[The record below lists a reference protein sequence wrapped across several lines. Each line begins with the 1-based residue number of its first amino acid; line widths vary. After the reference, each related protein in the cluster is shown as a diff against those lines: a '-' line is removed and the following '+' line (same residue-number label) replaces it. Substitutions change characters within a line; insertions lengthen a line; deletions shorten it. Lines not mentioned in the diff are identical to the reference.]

1 MTKKTEHLKLRVILG
16 YISMLVVVIAAIIHI
31 SNLITRIIEEESKDD
46 LIREKSHIIT
56 KTLLILYECEIHAQ
70 FANEENE
77 EFAQFNHTLDKVLEQ
92 LNLLSTYS
100 ADSAQGGRIG
110 DLKSL
115 LEQKRENMGLLLNTR
130 QEMERLYS
138 KHIADGMAAN
148 RELAKEVE
156 VQMQEETQRQTILM
170 QRQKKGFF
178 KRLAEAFVPLKE
190 DTGIFT
196 NAISR
201 MQTDSLIN
209 EYNPSDT
216 IAYVLSQI
224 QSEIN
229 KEYNSL
235 NLILDKRATDLRKNN
250 SIITGKINQI
260 LFEIESEWTN
270 SFLEQEIH
278 REEIIR
284 NTTKSLAI
292 IAFASLI
299 IVLLFLYLILRDI
312 ARSRFYRQQLE
323 VAKQLAEDLLQS
335 REMFMLMISHD
346 IRAPLSS
353 ILGYLEL
360 LKQSPYSEEQ
370 ECYLANITVSSRH
383 ILSLV
388 NDLLDFYRLESGQV
402 VIRPAPFNVFALFEE
417 IYSEYKPLTDA
428 KGLTFCLHTES
439 LHKPDVCIGDSIRIR
454 QAVGNLLSNAIK
466 FTVEGTVSL
475 IVSSLPAEKLG
486 EKRFFISIKDE
497 GLGIA
502 ESEWDVIF
510 KEFTRLAKNEKV
522 EGFGLGLSIT
532 CKLVS
537 LMGGTISLNSTV
549 GEGSEFIISL
559 LLPLS
564 EEEPAVAKN
573 EETTPLVVAKQN
585 INCLVIDDDML
596 QLKFTEEALKRNYV
610 NVTALSDPNDAITLL
625 ETSTSF
631 DVILT
636 DIQMP
641 LLDGYALL
649 EHIRSLEI
657 ASAERIPVIALSA
670 SLAEKQEHYLKA
682 GFSGFLSKP
691 FTVEE
696 LITLLNN
703 LFPVRSQTEAPLN
716 FAALT
721 SFAGN
726 DRDASTYILRTFSE
740 ETKKS
745 IALLQ
750 EALKSKDRPQVANLS
765 HKLIPLF
772 AMLEAHTLVQLLR
785 ILEAND
791 ESLSEDIWLQTL
803 ESAIACTIQA
813 IGQIDVE

>member
-1 MTKKTEHLKLRVILG
+1 
-16 YISMLVVVIAAIIHI
+16 
-31 SNLITRIIEEESKDD
+31 
-46 LIREKSHIIT
+46 
-56 KTLLILYECEIHAQ
+56 
-70 FANEENE
+70 
-77 EFAQFNHTLDKVLEQ
+77 
-92 LNLLSTYS
+92 
-100 ADSAQGGRIG
+100 
-110 DLKSL
+110 
-115 LEQKRENMGLLLNTR
+115 
-130 QEMERLYS
+130 
-138 KHIADGMAAN
+138 
-148 RELAKEVE
+148 
-156 VQMQEETQRQTILM
+156 
-170 QRQKKGFF
+170 
-178 KRLAEAFVPLKE
+178 
-190 DTGIFT
+190 
-196 NAISR
+196 
-201 MQTDSLIN
+201 
-209 EYNPSDT
+209 
-216 IAYVLSQI
+216 
-224 QSEIN
+224 
-229 KEYNSL
+229 
-235 NLILDKRATDLRKNN
+235 
-250 SIITGKINQI
+250 
-260 LFEIESEWTN
+260 
-270 SFLEQEIH
+270 H

-284 NTTKSLAI
+284 NTAKSLAI
-292 IAFASLI
+292 IASVSLI

-312 ARSRFYRQQLE
+312 ARSRFYRRQLE

-353 ILGYLEL
+353 VLGYLEL
-360 LKQSPYSEEQ
+360 LKQSPHSDEQ
-370 ECYLANITVSSRH
+370 ERYLANITVSSRH

-428 KGLTFCLHTES
+428 KGLTFCLQTES
-439 LHKPDVCIGDSIRIR
+439 LHKADVCIGDSIRIR

-466 FTVEGTVSL
+466 FTAEGAVSL
-475 IVSSLPAEKLG
+475 IVSSQPAEPG

-497 GLGIA
+497 GQGIS
-502 ESEWDVIF
+502 ESEREVIF
-510 KEFTRLAKNEKV
+510 KEFTRLAKNEKI

-564 EEEPAVAKN
+564 EEEPVVAKN
-573 EETTPLVVAKQN
+573 EKTTSLVVSKQN

-596 QLKFTEEALKRNYV
+596 QLKFTEEALKRNHV
-610 NVTALSDPNDAITLL
+610 NVTALSNPNDAIALL
-625 ETSTSF
+625 KTSTSF

-649 EHIRSLEI
+649 EHIRSSEI
-657 ASAERIPVIALSA
+657 AHAERIPVIALSA
-670 SLAEKQEHYLKA
+670 SLAEKQDHYLKA
-682 GFSGFLSKP
+682 GFSGFLNKP

-703 LFPVRSQTEAPLN
+703 LFSVQSQTEAPLN

-726 DRDASTYILRTFSE
+726 DKDASTYILRTFSE
-740 ETKKS
+740 ETNKS

-750 EALKSKDRPQVANLS
+750 EALKSKDRPQVAKLS

-785 ILEAND
+785 VLEAND
-791 ESLSEDIWLQTL
+791 ESLSDALWLQTL
-803 ESAIACTIQA
+803 EGVIACATKV